1 MRVAARHTSP
11 TTSAGAVALVGVL
24 LLAGCGSGGDDDLV
38 TNPGPPLMATSAE
51 EAGAPTVAPTPTPV
65 PATGDDQAPAADG
78 PTAAPAAPAVPTA
91 PTAPT
96 AAPAPAP
103 SQTPGAPAAA
113 PAPPAAT
120 SSPASASPADGAP
133 VPSSPMA
140 VAAGTYTYDAT
151 YAFAAALGPR
161 EDGEAVVTTA
171 WQAPAPDGTQESVV
185 EAAGPGP
192 SGDTTRQVVRHH
204 ADRIDLVSQVSDGD
218 DSGDFSFHPPHPVTY
233 VPLGAAE
240 GTTWAWTMTSD
251 SGTTTVDF
259 SGRIDRREDL
269 AVDGQPVAATVVVAT
284 LRIDHPDLQATQEL
298 VLWLDE
304 GRRLL
309 LREDGEMTGT
319 ADFGGAPV
327 AFEGSTTRLL
337 RSPSPA

>member
-11 TTSAGAVALVGVL
+11 TTSAGAVALVGAL

-51 EAGAPTVAPTPTPV
+51 EAGAPTGAPDPAEPSVPTPV
-65 PATGDDQAPAADG
+65 PAPGGAEDVAPG
-78 PTAAPAAPAVPTA
+78 EPTAAPAGPA
-91 PTAPT
+91 APT

-103 SQTPGAPAAA
+103 SQAPEAPAAA
-113 PAPPAAT
+113 PAPPAAA

-133 VPSSPMA
+133 APSSPMA

-161 EDGEAVVTTA
+161 QDGEAVVTTA

-218 DSGDFSFHPPHPVTY
+218 DSGDFSFHPPQPVTY

-240 GTTWAWTMTSD
+240 GTPWAWTMTSD
-251 SGTTTVDF
+251 SGATTVDF

-269 AVDGQPVAATVVVAT
+269 AVDGRPVAATVVVAT

-309 LREDGEMTGT
+309 LREEGEMTGT
-319 ADFGGAPV
+319 ADFDGAPV
-327 AFEGSTTRLL
+327 AFEGSTARLL
-337 RSPSPA
+337 RSPSPS